1 MLKYKNFV
9 DWCNQRACDG
19 CWGLQE
25 AVICLHILNEIGETP
40 ILKRKKKWLE
50 LEPVANEI
58 VTETN
63 KKIKEILGETDDRK
77 RT

>member
-1 MLKYKNFV
+1 MEYKEFI

-25 AVICLHILNEIGETP
+25 AVICLDIIEKVQKTAFF
-40 ILKRKKKWLE
+40 KRKNKWKE

-58 VTETN
+58 VTKTN
-63 KKIKEILGETDDRK
+63 EKIKEVLGGLI
-77 RT
+77 

>member
-1 MLKYKNFV
+1 MLKYKYFV

-19 CWGLQE
+19 RWGLQE
-25 AVICLHILNEIGETP
+25 AVICIHILEEIRETS
-40 ILKRKKKWLE
+40 IFKRKKKWLE

-58 VTETN
+58 VTEIN